1 MTVGN
6 VSAAAAPMPLY
17 LTKLANARLDWASTW
32 QAAIAGNI
40 ANVNTPRYRARD
52 IAGFEAELSS
62 PRMQLATTNARHMVV
77 PDLEMRARDIDTTNT
92 WDLKHSA
99 NTVSLDEELMK
110 ADETA
115 RVHQLSAS
123 ILSAFH
129 RMALASVSFR

>member
-6 VSAAAAPMPLY
+6 VSAVAAPMPLY
-17 LTKLANARLDWASTW
+17 LTKLANARLDWASTR

-40 ANVNTPRYRARD
+40 ANVDTPRYKARD
-52 IAGFEAELSS
+52 IAAFEAEMSS
-62 PRMQLATTNARHMVV
+62 PRMQLATTSARHMTI
-77 PDLEMRARDIDTTNT
+77 PELEMRSQDVDQTQT

-123 ILSAFH
+123 ILGAFH